1 MEEPGKSLYLE
12 IGKYFGGEKMK
23 GLLEQINQPNDI
35 KKINPKEYKK
45 LAKEIRGFLVHSVSR
60 TGGHLA
66 ANLGAVELTMA
77 LHLAMDFPKDKLI
90 FDVGHQSYTHKILT
104 GRKNEFATL
113 RQFNGLSGFPKR
125 GESDCDAFDT
135 GHSSTSISAAA
146 GLAAAR
152 DLAGEDY
159 RVAAVIGDGALSG
172 GMAYEA
178 LNNIGGS
185 RTRMMIVLND
195 NKMSIS
201 ENIGG
206 VAAYLGKVRTNTKYV
221 EFKDDLEQ
229 TLRQT
234 KFGTKLVHGL
244 KRSKDSLKHFFV
256 PGMFFEDM
264 GITYVGPIDGHN
276 IELMVRAFRTAFA
289 ANKPVLVHVV
299 TEKGKGYEF
308 AKKDPS
314 AFHGVEPFDIKTG
327 KVLAKP
333 KERSYT
339 SVFSE
344 AICELAGEN
353 KKIAAITAAMP
364 QGTGLDAFEK
374 MYPERFFD
382 VGIAEEHAVTFAA
395 GLAAGGMQPVV
406 AVYSTFLQ
414 RAYDQIVHDVCIGR
428 LPVVFA
434 IDRAGLVGND
444 GETHQGILDISYL
457 SHIPRLTVMAPRD
470 GTELKEMLRFAI
482 NEKRPVA
489 LRYPRGTAT
498 ELTEVGRLPVVYGKA
513 EMLYQEKEIALLA
526 VGSMVE
532 TAVRVRELLCA
543 EGYQVTVVNMRF
555 ISPLDKGMLDGL
567 TEGHSL
573 LVTMEE
579 NVLAGGFGEKVAAYY
594 SGKGKAVRIK
604 HIALPNRYIEHGDRT
619 LLKERYGFTP
629 ERIAEEI
636 KLAYRG

>member
-1 MEEPGKSLYLE
+1 
-12 IGKYFGGEKMK
+12 MK

-45 LAKEIRGFLVHSVSR
+45 LAKEVRGFLVRSVSK

-90 FDVGHQSYTHKILT
+90 FDVGHQAYTHKILT
-104 GRKNEFATL
+104 GRRKEFSTL
-113 RQFNGLSGFPKR
+113 RQFEGLSGFPKR

-146 GLAAAR
+146 GIAAAR
-152 DLAGEDY
+152 DLAGKEY
-159 RVAAVIGDGALSG
+159 KVAAVIGDGALSG

-185 RTRMMIVLND
+185 RTKMVIVLND

-206 VAAYLGKVRTNTKYV
+206 MAAYLGKARTNTKYV

-229 TLRQT
+229 TLRKT
-234 KFGTKLVHGL
+234 KLGTKLVYGL
-244 KRSKDSLKHFFV
+244 KRSKDSLKHFIV

-276 IELMVRAFRTAFA
+276 IELMVRAFKTAFA

-327 KVLAKP
+327 KVLAKS
-333 KERSYT
+333 KEKSYT
-339 SVFSE
+339 AVFSE
-344 AICELAGEN
+344 AICELAKEN

-364 QGTGLDAFEK
+364 QGTGLEEFGK
-374 MYPERFFD
+374 QYPERFFD

-395 GLAAGGMQPVV
+395 GLAAGGMVPVV

-414 RAYDQIVHDVCIGR
+414 RAYDQIVHDVCVGK

-434 IDRAGLVGND
+434 VDRAGIVGND

-457 SHIPRLTVMAPRD
+457 SHIPGMTVLAPRD
-470 GTELKEMLRFAI
+470 GTELKEMLRFAV
-482 NEKRPVA
+482 NLKQPVA
-489 LRYPRGTAT
+489 LRYPRGAAT
-498 ELTEVGRLPVVYGKA
+498 ELTQVGRKPVQYGKA
-513 EMLYQEKEIALLA
+513 EVLFEEKEIALLA

-532 TAVRVRELLCA
+532 TALQVRELLRDSA
-543 EGYQVTVVNMRF
+543 YRVTVVNLRF
-555 ISPLDKGMLDGL
+555 VAPLDTDLLDDL
-567 TEGHSL
+567 AESHKL
-573 LVTMEE
+573 LITMEE
-579 NVLAGGFGEKVAAYY
+579 NILSGGCGEKIASYF
-594 SGKGKAVRIK
+594 SERGKQVRMH
-604 HIALPNRYIEHGDRT
+604 HIALPNQYIEHGDQAVLRE
-619 LLKERYGFTP
+619 KYGLTA
-629 ERIAEEI
+629 EQIAEKI
-636 KLAYRG
+636 KQAYRG

>member
-1 MEEPGKSLYLE
+1 
-12 IGKYFGGEKMK
+12 MK

-45 LAKEIRGFLVHSVSR
+45 LAKEVRGFLVRSVSK

-206 VAAYLGKVRTNTKYV
+206 VAAYLGKVRTNTRYV

-229 TLRQT
+229 TLRRT

-299 TEKGKGYEF
+299 TEKGRGYEF

-327 KVLAKP
+327 KVLAKS

-344 AICELAGEN
+344 ALCELAGEN

-395 GLAAGGMQPVV
+395 GLAAGGMQSVV

-434 IDRAGLVGND
+434 VDRAGLVGND

-457 SHIPRLTVMAPRD
+457 SHIPQLTVMAPRD

-489 LRYPRGTAT
+489 LRYPRGAAT

-567 TEGHSL
+567 TECHSL

-579 NVLAGGFGEKVAAYY
+579 NVLSGGFGEKVAAYY

-604 HIALPNRYIEHGDRT
+604 HIALPNRYIEHGDRL